1 MELSQK
7 TKILI
12 LSHFSLKDDEKG
24 EQFPGNVKLFLLKKI
39 GKLVYI
45 DHPFIKSQGISSD
58 FISSQMRIYDNGVK
72 EHQLTPPG
80 FRLPSLILYLYQFL
94 LTVFFLIWKPTK
106 YDLCIACD
114 NLSLISVFIFRRV
127 GLIKKLIYYTVD
139 YSPARFTNPILNNLY
154 QNIDRLSN
162 KISDANWV
170 AVANMITAKQENGL
184 DIKKCA
190 PFQVVP
196 MGFDKEII
204 TIKSGNK
211 TDRFNLIFVGY
222 LFEKQ
227 GLQLIIEVL
236 PTIIKKFPK
245 THLTVVGSGPMEAQ
259 LKKRVQQLKI
269 NSHVTFTGHI
279 NNHPKVID
287 ILTEKGG
294 IGLAPYIPSIGD
306 YTYFADPSKIK
317 LYLLCGLPVVT
328 TKVPPVAK
336 VIREKEAGVV
346 IDYTEKDLIEGL
358 EYLIKD
364 KNRYLRIRENA
375 LDISRYYDTNYILDK
390 AFNKL

>member
-1 MELSQK
+1 M
-7 TKILI
+7 
-12 LSHFSLKDDEKG
+12 
-24 EQFPGNVKLFLLKKI
+24 
-39 GKLVYI
+39 
-45 DHPFIKSQGISSD
+45 
-58 FISSQMRIYDNGVK
+58 
-72 EHQLTPPG
+72 
-80 FRLPSLILYLYQFL
+80 